1 MRRSGGRP
9 HRRSSARRLS
19 TLIAAL
25 VLASVGLAGGAAP
38 GPGPNG
44 VAAAGKDEV
53 SILNGEVAS
62 LDPALQ
68 GDIAS
73 ARVGAQLFEAL
84 TAIDPSLNV
93 RPALAE
99 SWDVLDGGRR
109 VVFHV
114 RPGQTFSDG
123 SPLGAKDVV
132 RSWLRIVDPKQP
144 SPLASLMADVEG
156 AVDYLRGKT
165 SDPSKVGIRA
175 DGETVEVRLNRPAAD
190 FPSIVSSATFA
201 VVPPGL
207 GSKADALAP
216 GEGFVASGAYVLSA
230 KTATEMTLTANDH
243 YWAGP
248 SPIRTV
254 HLLTTLKGKSPVQA
268 FEDGELD
275 YTPIGDYDA
284 AWIRYDAS
292 LGRSLRSVPSAA
304 VSYYGFDASR
314 PPFNDVKVRQ
324 AFAWAVDWKRLV
336 TLAGVE
342 SEIPATSLVP
352 PGIPGRSE
360 RDFSPR
366 HDPDAARA
374 ALAAAGYPGGAGFP
388 AVTLVDSGAGYDE
401 AILSELKR
409 ELGITVHYEAME
421 YAPYFRRLSADPPA
435 FWSLAWVADYPGP
448 NDFLGLLLGTGSS
461 NDYGRWSS
469 PEFDAAIAQAGAAT
483 DPAAIRAAFDTAESI
498 VQRDVPVVPVSYGAG
513 YALARDGLL
522 GATETGLGILRMAGL
537 AWATQ

>member
-25 VLASVGLAGGAAP
+25 VLATIGLAGGA
-38 GPGPNG
+38 GPGARPSD
-44 VAAAGKDEV
+44 VAAAGKNEV
-53 SILNGEVAS
+53 SILSGPVAS

-73 ARVGAQLFEAL
+73 ARVGAQLFETL

-109 VVFHV
+109 VVFHL
-114 RPGQTFSDG
+114 RPGQAFSDG

-132 RSWLRIVDPKQP
+132 RSWLRIVDPKRP

-156 AVDYLRGKT
+156 ALDYLRGKT
-165 SDPSKVGIRA
+165 KDPSTVGIRA
-175 DGETVEVRLNRPAAD
+175 DGATIEVRLNRPAAD

-201 VVPPGL
+201 VVPPGV

-216 GEGFVASGAYVLSA
+216 GSHFVASGAYVLSA
-230 KTATEMTLTANDH
+230 ENATEMTLTANDR

-248 SPIRTV
+248 PPINTV
-254 HLLTTLKGKSPVQA
+254 HLLITLKGKSPVQA

-284 AWIRYDAS
+284 AWIRYDAT
-292 LGRSLRSVPSAA
+292 LGRALRSVPSAA
-304 VSYYGFDASR
+304 ISYYGFDASR
-314 PPFNDVKVRQ
+314 PPFDDVKVRQ
-324 AFAWAVDWKRLV
+324 AFAWAVDWKRIVNLSG
-336 TLAGVE
+336 GV
-342 SEIPATSLVP
+342 SQVPATSLVP

-360 RDFSPR
+360 RDFSPT
-366 HDPDAARA
+366 HDPAAARA
-374 ALAAAGYPGGAGFP
+374 SLAAAGYPGGSGFP
-388 AVTLVDSGAGYDE
+388 EVTLVDSGAGYDE
-401 AILSELKR
+401 AILAELKR
-409 ELGITVHYEAME
+409 ELGITVRYEGME
-421 YAPYFRRLSADPPA
+421 SGPYFARLAADPPA
-435 FWSLAWVADYPGP
+435 FWALAWVADYPGP

-461 NDYGRWSS
+461 NNYGRWSS

-483 DPAAIRAAFDTAESI
+483 DPASIRAAFDTAETI
-498 VQRDVPVVPVSYGAG
+498 VQRDAPVVPVSHGAG
-513 YALARDGLL
+513 YALAREGLL
-522 GATETGLGILRMAGL
+522 GATETGLGILRLAGL
-537 AWATQ
+537 AWTTK

>member
-19 TLIAAL
+19 TLVAAL
-25 VLASVGLAGGAAP
+25 ILAVVGLSGGAAP
-38 GPGPNG
+38 GAGPTG
-44 VAAAGKDEV
+44 LAAAGKDEV
-53 SILNGEVAS
+53 SILNGAVAS

-73 ARVGAQLFEAL
+73 ARVGAQLFESL

-93 RPALAE
+93 RPTLAE

-156 AVDYLRGKT
+156 ALDYLHGKT
-165 SDPSKVGIRA
+165 SDPSSVGIRA
-175 DGETVEVRLNRPAAD
+175 DGTTVEVRLNRPAAD

-201 VVPPGL
+201 VVPSGV
-207 GSKADALAP
+207 GSKANALEP
-216 GEGFVASGAYVLSA
+216 GAGFVASGAYVLSA

-248 SPIRTV
+248 SPIRKV
-254 HLLTTLKGKSPVQA
+254 HLLITLKGKSPVQA
-268 FEDGELD
+268 FADGELD

-284 AWIRYDAS
+284 AWIRYDAT

-342 SEIPATSLVP
+342 SEIPATSLIP

-366 HDPDAARA
+366 HDPAAARA
-374 ALAAAGYPGGAGFP
+374 ALAEAGYPGGAGFP
-388 AVTLVDSGAGYDE
+388 EVTLVDSGAGYDE
-401 AILSELKR
+401 AILAEIQR
-409 ELGITVHYEAME
+409 ELGIAVRYEGME
-421 YAPYFRRLSADPPA
+421 YGPYFQRLSADPPA

-483 DPAAIRAAFDTAESI
+483 DPAAIRAAFDAAESI

-513 YALARDGLL
+513 YALAREGLL
-522 GATETGLGILRMAGL
+522 GATETGLGILRLAGL
-537 AWATQ
+537 AWATK